1 MIAKGSHLAQ
11 ASVSQGHT
19 AYKRWC
25 SDVHRDA
32 PTFQEYLARPDVQK
46 AYPLQESVTTPNLAA
61 MTKAQLIAF
70 INGSNVAAPAAP
82 VAPASPVAAVAKVGM
97 RFSYTN
103 RDGITTTREILA
115 VNADG
120 SLQVRNETYNVISKK
135 PWRGFDRQLAAGK
148 VTLV

>member
-19 AYKRWC
+19 KYAAWC
-25 SDVHRDA
+25 SDTHRDA
-32 PTFQEYLARPDVQK
+32 PTFQEYLARKDVQA
-46 AYPLQESVTTPNLAA
+46 AYPLNVAETQPNLAA

-70 INGSNVAAPAAP
+70 INGGNVAAPAAP
-82 VAPASPVAAVAKVGM
+82 VAPATPAALVAKVGM

-103 RDGITTTREILA
+103 REGITTTREILA

-135 PWRGFDRQLAAGK
+135 PWRGFERQLASGK